1 MLLILTGQ
9 HKVFL
14 YLTFPLIQSLPVR
27 QGWIEDPVGRTTE
40 RGERERERRK
50 FRKTV
55 FLVSPPPR
63 AARRPAGA
71 AGESGAA
78 AGEVQRIYALR
89 HRRRR
94 RGGKEGGETD
104 GWRRCAAPFA
114 LLSASSSL
122 ALLLRR
128 RCAKTCRGVRA
139 GGRATVR
146 MDGCTMCVSSWRR
159 RRSSSRAALCPPP
172 DGRRTRPVR
181 PSARPLGQRKLAK
194 FSTDA
199 AADGAAAVPASS
211 RVGPFSPSWPDVV
224 V

>member
-1 MLLILTGQ
+1 MFTI
-9 HKVFL
+9 
-14 YLTFPLIQSLPVR
+14 SLSINP
-27 QGWIEDPVGRTTE
+27 IITHLHPDPPRMDRRP
-40 RGERERERRK
+40 RGKNDRARRERERRK

-55 FLVSPPPR
+55 FLVSPPPPPR
-63 AARRPAGA
+63 ASRRPAGA

-78 AGEVQRIYALR
+78 AREVQRIYALR
-89 HRRRR
+89 HRRRRRRRR

-114 LLSASSSL
+114 LLSASSSV

-146 MDGCTMCVSSWRR
+146 TDGRGRTMCVSSWRR

-181 PSARPLGQRKLAK
+181 PPARPRGQRKLAK

-199 AADGAAAVPASS
+199 ATDGAAFVPASS